1 MLVLCDCG
9 CMRVDLCA
17 CVHACFRL
25 WAWIARLYDV
35 RFTLSTPHALTHFT
49 AMLLCRGSVMLYIMK
64 WGNTDLFLASKST
77 CCNGALVSA
86 FPLITWHMLRLWASK
101 IQALHLLGDVMELLK
116 RMNNHHQNTRTFIGD
131 WTGSSTQLN
140 TERERQREWLERV
153 RTKQRRK
160 REGKGV
166 WSEFGQ

>member
-1 MLVLCDCG
+1 
-9 CMRVDLCA
+9 
-17 CVHACFRL
+17 
-25 WAWIARLYDV
+25 
-35 RFTLSTPHALTHFT
+35 
-49 AMLLCRGSVMLYIMK
+49 
-64 WGNTDLFLASKST
+64 
-77 CCNGALVSA
+77 
-86 FPLITWHMLRLWASK
+86 
-101 IQALHLLGDVMELLK
+101 MELLK